1 VGGLF
6 QFVATPATFILQ
18 HANSRDDNRLRCE
31 RKAKLPLRDDNL
43 SIGGSFMMVGMAS
56 RLQRFMLRSINIWP
70 PLLAAGIH
78 VRWGDDMC
86 SADVEMRMHFW
97 NRNYVGTH
105 YGGSLYSMTD
115 PFYMLMLMEN
125 LGRDYIVWDKAATI
139 RFRKPGKGTVRAEFR
154 LTQEQ
159 LGDIRDTLTSQEK
172 YEPTFLV
179 EVKDSTG
186 TVVAEVQKIL
196 HIRRKPTVESVSV

>member
-1 VGGLF
+1 M
-6 QFVATPATFILQ
+6 AT
-18 HANSRDDNRLRCE
+18 
-31 RKAKLPLRDDNL
+31 K
-43 SIGGSFMMVGMAS
+43 
-56 RLQRFMLRSINIWP
+56 LQRLMLRSMNIWP
-70 PLLAAGIH
+70 PLLGAGIR
-78 VRWGDDMC
+78 VRWR
-86 SADVEMRMHFW
+86 SARAVEVEMKLRPW

-154 LTQEQ
+154 LSDAQ
-159 LGDIRDTLTSQEK
+159 LDEIRDKLATQEK

-179 EVKDSTG
+179 EVKDEAG
-186 TVVAEVQKIL
+186 EVVAEVQKVL
-196 HIRRKPTVESVSV
+196 HIRRK